1 MRFAEMALGI
11 TRVVNI
17 ATKARRDSLAKG
29 KVLHKIDIHFNTER
43 DEDPILRNRR
53 QQTPSQVQ
61 GEAS

>member
-1 MRFAEMALGI
+1 MWFAEMALGI
-11 TRVVNI
+11 TRLVII
-17 ATKARRDSLAKG
+17 ATKAKKRFVGKR
-29 KVLHKIDIHFNTER
+29 KVLHKIDIHSNTER